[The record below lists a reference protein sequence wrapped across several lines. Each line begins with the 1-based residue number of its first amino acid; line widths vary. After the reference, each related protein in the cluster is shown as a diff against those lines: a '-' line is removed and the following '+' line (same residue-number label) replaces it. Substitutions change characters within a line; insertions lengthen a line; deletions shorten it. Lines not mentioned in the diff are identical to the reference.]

1 MGAPPYPSSLAH
13 SHAPAPLPTTRR
25 VQIDARLE
33 IPATELESLGVD
45 ASSLGHSGL
54 NQSLAF
60 RPRDTSLGDSR
71 SPSHDAQGFLG
82 GSQRAP
88 RCASPRFT
96 PLSTK
101 RSLRSRKRRPRTS
114 AAHPP
119 SLNPTLGPCGT
130 HAAFQAKMPGGSGPG
145 AARLTPTPRRTP
157 CSGSGGRPGPARAPR
172 PARLPGPARPSRTLF
187 VCRMLQR

>member
-1 MGAPPYPSSLAH
+1 MGAPPYPSSLAYN
-13 SHAPAPLPTTRR
+13 HALTPLPITRR

-33 IPATELESLGVD
+33 IPATELESLGAD

-71 SPSHDAQGFLG
+71 PPSHDAQGFLG

-88 RCASPRFT
+88 CCASPRLT

-101 RSLRSRKRRPRTS
+101 RPLQSRKRRPSTS

-119 SLNPTLGPCGT
+119 PLNPTLGPCGT
-130 HAAFQAKMPGGSGPG
+130 QAAFRAKTPGGSGPG

-157 CSGSGGRPGPARAPR
+157 CSGPR